1 MRIRLARNAHE
12 VARCFPVLTQL
23 RPHLSPEDFAQRLPR
38 LRRQG
43 YRLAYL
49 EDRGHV
55 CAVAGF
61 RILEMWSRGRFLY
74 VDDLVT
80 EASQRSRGYGAALLA
95 WLVQYARRHGCQ
107 RLDLDSG
114 VERSAAH
121 RFYERCGLQV
131 VALHFAQPIRK
142 DDCEP

>member
-1 MRIRLARNAHE
+1 MRIRLARNASDI
-12 VARCFPVLTQL
+12 ARCYPILAQL
-23 RPHLSPEDFAQRLPR
+23 RPHLSQQDFLERLPR

-43 YRLAYL
+43 YRLAMV
-49 EDRGHV
+49 EDRGQV

-80 EASQRSRGYGAALLA
+80 DTALRGQGYGAALLR
-95 WLVQYARRHGCQ
+95 WLLQYARRHGCQ

-114 VERSAAH
+114 VERTGAH
-121 RFYERCGLQV
+121 RFYERCGLQL
-131 VALHFAQPIRK
+131 VAFHFARPTL
-142 DDCEP
+142 PA

>member
-1 MRIRLARNAHE
+1 MRICLARKADDF
-12 VARCFPVLTQL
+12 VRCYPVLAQL
-23 RPHLSPEDFAQRLPR
+23 RPHLSLEDFTRRLPH

-49 EDRGHV
+49 EDNGQV

-80 EASQRSRGYGAALLA
+80 ESTLRRRGYGAALLA
-95 WLVQYARRHGCQ
+95 WLAHYARKQGCQ

-114 VERSAAH
+114 VERSTAH
-121 RFYERCGLQV
+121 QFYTRCGLQV
-131 VALHFAQPIRK
+131 VAFHFAQPIV
-142 DDCEP
+142 